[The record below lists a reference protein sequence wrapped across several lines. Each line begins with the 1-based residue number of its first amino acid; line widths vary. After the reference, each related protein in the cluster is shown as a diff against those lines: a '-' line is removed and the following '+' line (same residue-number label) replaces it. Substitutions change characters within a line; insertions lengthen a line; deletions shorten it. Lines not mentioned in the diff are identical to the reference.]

1 MCIRNM
7 RKQSEIRWKLYRTRD
22 SDVMT
27 VKLIKHKGIYPSC
40 WQWRMQFLLTSTRC
54 LLFARSIGCR
64 LCSTVGLL
72 PREISGSSPLIS
84 QYDTTRNANYL
95 TCAQNYTSSSCSQN
109 YKCTRR
115 SAVTAQRAACETWT
129 AHPSYW
135 GRCLKAQTLWERG
148 HPLLKCWYCS
158 IGVDGA
164 TAILEKLGVT
174 HDLGW

>member
-1 MCIRNM
+1 VKIV
-7 RKQSEIRWKLYRTRD
+7 
-22 SDVMT
+22 SDT
-27 VKLIKHKGIYPSC
+27 
-40 WQWRMQFLLTSTRC
+40 WQWCYDSQIDKAQGHLSLLLAVAHAVPPHFNSVPSKGV
-54 LLFARSIGCR
+54 FAHSIGCR